1 MQPAMSQ
8 ANSINDRVRWEKNN
22 RNIQISHPPHYTA
35 ANKAKQFA
43 VIQSAKPAHFEIN
56 IYSGFKA
63 FPLFL
68 RWAGLAGLWNIE
80 RSWLGPARTVVY
92 MVGICGRGHTLL
104 SRHRAPTPLR
114 FATGIFDLRLGW
126 SLAWPAPEAQR
137 PKQSVVYWYGQKIK
151 GRLPRPLIVIHNF
164 LPFV

>member
-68 RWAGLAGLWNIE
+68 RWAGLAGLLNIG
-80 RSWLGPARTVVY
+80 RS
-92 MVGICGRGHTLL
+92 
-104 SRHRAPTPLR
+104 
-114 FATGIFDLRLGW
+114 
-126 SLAWPAPEAQR
+126 
-137 PKQSVVYWYGQKIK
+137 
-151 GRLPRPLIVIHNF
+151 
-164 LPFV
+164 